1 MDRAPWFLPAPPAL
15 VGLAAAAGSLQMGRV
30 TSVQDPDNQGRVEV
44 ELLSLPA
51 DPLPRAWARVAVPFA
66 GDQHGAW
73 LIPNVG
79 DAVVLAFIGGDPR
92 APVVLGSLWHGSASP
107 ARQPDGSEIK
117 TWELRGRGNT
127 RLTLTEAQQST
138 IELETSNGVKL
149 TLQDAGSGT
158 CRLDC
163 GQTTI
168 TIDDAGVKIQ
178 TSGKLDATASSVQV
192 SAATVK
198 VDAAMSTF
206 SGVVKC
212 DVLIASSVVSSSYT
226 PGAGNVW

>member
-1 MDRAPWFLPAPPAL
+1 MDRAPWFLPDPAAL
-15 VGLAAAAGSLQMGRV
+15 ALAAGALQLGRV
-30 TSVQDPDNQGRVEV
+30 TNVQDPSNQGRVEV
-44 ELLSLPA
+44 ELLSLA
-51 DPLPRAWARVAVPFA
+51 SDPLARAWARVAVPFA

-79 DAVVLAFIGGDPR
+79 DQVVLAFIGADAR

-107 ARQPDGSEIK
+107 ARHSDGSEIK
-117 TWELRGRGNT
+117 TWELRGRNQT
-127 RLTLTEAQQST
+127 RLTLTEASQSS

-149 TLQDAGSGT
+149 TLKDDGSGT
-158 CRLDC
+158 CQLDC
-163 GQTTI
+163 GMTTV

-178 TSGKLDATASSVQV
+178 TSGKLEVTASSVQV
-192 SAATVK
+192 SAPTVK

-226 PGAGNVW
+226 PGAGNIW